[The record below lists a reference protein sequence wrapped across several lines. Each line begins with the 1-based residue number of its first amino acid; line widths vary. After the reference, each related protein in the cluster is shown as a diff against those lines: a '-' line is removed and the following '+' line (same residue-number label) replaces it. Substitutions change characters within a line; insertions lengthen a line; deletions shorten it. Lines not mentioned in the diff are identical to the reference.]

1 MKLPAGNSDNK
12 ILNESRKEKSCQKI
26 RLNLEIKNFHHVLF

>member
-1 MKLPAGNSDNK
+1 MKLPAVNFNNK

-26 RLNLEIKNFHHVLF
+26 RLNLEIRNFLHVLF